1 MLAEHFGVP
10 QLRDLAS
17 RSEQIVD
24 KVAVRDMS
32 RIVALLHS
40 AGGCGADARDTL
52 LDVTVLFH
60 GGMQGFPEI
69 ELRVAGRLSLC
80 CQRCLGLLDWEVN
93 LDSHLVVVE
102 SEADLD
108 GIAEPFDAIVA
119 GEHGVQLAAVIEDEL
134 LAGMPLSPMHEDK
147 ALCGAEAGM
156 LENESEAEGRTE
168 TNRPFADLATLLD
181 SNRK

>member
-32 RIVALLHS
+32 RIVELLHS
-40 AGGCGADARDTL
+40 AGAAEAGGADEL
-52 LDVTVLFH
+52 LDVAVVFH

-69 ELRVAGRLSLC
+69 ELQVTGQLGIS
-80 CQRCLGLLDWEVN
+80 CQRCLGFLDWAVN

-102 SEADLD
+102 SEQDLEN
-108 GIAEPFDAIVA
+108 IVEPFDGPQKRVTS
-119 GEHGVQLAAVIEDEL
+119 LLTWKCEL
-134 LAGMPLSPMHEDK
+134 LK
-147 ALCGAEAGM
+147 
-156 LENESEAEGRTE
+156 
-168 TNRPFADLATLLD
+168 
-181 SNRK
+181 